1 MRQPWFCPGLALSV
15 LVVLTMLAAAPT
27 AVPSA
32 QEAAAR
38 LPAAR
43 EVIDRFVRE
52 IGGREAVLAQS
63 STHVVGTVA
72 LPAAGI
78 SGEMETFHAKPNRFL
93 QRLVLPGIGTV
104 EEGFDGTVAW
114 TMSPLTGP
122 ALVDGKQLEQRR
134 FDADF
139 YEELKPDGRYASMT
153 TVEKTTFDE
162 RPAYKIKLVTK
173 AGDEDFEYYDTET
186 GLKIGVAT
194 TRESPMGPVLSTMSY
209 GDYKQFGALRQP
221 TSMKITSMSTQI
233 TLTVTKVEYGTV
245 EPSTFAV
252 PVQIKALIK

>member
-1 MRQPWFCPGLALSV
+1 MRQHWFCRGFALSV
-15 LVVLTMLAAAPT
+15 LVVLTMLASAPT

-43 EVIDRFVRE
+43 EIIDRYVRE
-52 IGGREAVLAQS
+52 IGGREAILAQS
-63 STHVVGTVA
+63 STHVIGTVA

-78 SGEMETFHAKPNRFL
+78 SGEMETFHAKPNMFL

-122 ALVDGKQLEQRR
+122 ALIDGKQLEQRR

-139 YEELKPDGRYASMT
+139 YEELKPEGRYASMT
-153 TVEKTTFDE
+153 TVEKTTFEE

-173 AGDEDFEYYDTET
+173 SRRRGLRVLRHGNRPQDRRRDDARVADGAGAQHDVVRRLQAVRRVAPANLDEDHVDEHADHADRLE
-186 GLKIGVAT
+186 GRVRNRRAVDV
-194 TRESPMGPVLSTMSY
+194 R
-209 GDYKQFGALRQP
+209 GARAR
-221 TSMKITSMSTQI
+221 SRH
-233 TLTVTKVEYGTV
+233 
-245 EPSTFAV
+245 
-252 PVQIKALIK
+252 